1 MTNNN
6 PRLPLC
12 PCSLKNS
19 SSLLFTLSV
28 LFTATAC
35 HFHLFAD
42 AYSATKPTTSVMRSL
57 KLSCPFGVV
66 SSSCNTAT
74 TQSGMFLSLD
84 RTVSLSTNTAL
95 HMGKATIEQV
105 PDNEEAEP
113 LVFVDTQ
120 GAGFIE
126 CYADSIATVD
136 DVEYI
141 IGSPCDYAV
150 ALCYFDEDDQLVP
163 VELDD
168 DLMDDVFPV
177 AANIVADEFGDELA
191 LMRTPQTLTLV
202 GELEDEED
210 DEEEE
215 DESVDMDDGEE
226 EVEVLISFDHKG
238 MEFDLVRLLDPVLL
252 VGKPDPDS
260 DDPQRRLLLTPQ
272 ESSRIMPQLETLFL
286 EFQGEQEGIS
296 F

>member
-1 MTNNN
+1 
-6 PRLPLC
+6 
-12 PCSLKNS
+12 
-19 SSLLFTLSV
+19 
-28 LFTATAC
+28 
-35 HFHLFAD
+35 
-42 AYSATKPTTSVMRSL
+42 
-57 KLSCPFGVV
+57 
-66 SSSCNTAT
+66 
-74 TQSGMFLSLD
+74 
-84 RTVSLSTNTAL
+84 
-95 HMGKATIEQV
+95 
-105 PDNEEAEP
+105 
-113 LVFVDTQ
+113 
-120 GAGFIE
+120 
-126 CYADSIATVD
+126 
-136 DVEYI
+136 VEYI